1 MQVGGPSPCPILAKM
16 VSSAPPGR
24 ARSSPPRP
32 LPHVSTLDRAEFR
45 TVFEAER
52 QPLFRFLYRL
62 TRNASDAEDLLQ
74 ETFLAVWRK
83 REQFEGRG
91 SMSGYLKSTAW
102 RLYLNAREREDRRR
116 ALAPRA
122 AADGEPQATYEP
134 ELETS
139 ESAGFLLERVRAE
152 VTELPDG
159 AREAFVLFRYEGLTC
174 AQIAAL
180 TGEPLKTVESRVARA
195 TRQLAERL
203 RPYRHLMP
211 SS

>member
-1 MQVGGPSPCPILAKM
+1 M
-16 VSSAPPGR
+16 
-24 ARSSPPRP
+24 
-32 LPHVSTLDRAEFR
+32 STLDRAEFR

-62 TRNASDAEDLLQ
+62 THNASDAEDLLQ

-83 REQFEGRG
+83 REQYQGRG
-91 SMSGYLKSTAW
+91 SLGGYLRSTAW
-102 RLYLNAREREDRRR
+102 HLYLNSRERDERRA
-116 ALAPRA
+116 ALAPKSVPS
-122 AADGEPQATYEP
+122 DEPPAESDP
-134 ELETS
+134 ALESS
-139 ESAGFLLERVRAE
+139 ESAGFLLERVRD
-152 VTELPDG
+152 ELGRLPEG

-180 TGEPLKTVESRVARA
+180 TGAPLKTVESRVARA

>member
-1 MQVGGPSPCPILAKM
+1 
-16 VSSAPPGR
+16 
-24 ARSSPPRP
+24 
-32 LPHVSTLDRAEFR
+32 
-45 TVFEAER
+45 
-52 QPLFRFLYRL
+52 
-62 TRNASDAEDLLQ
+62 
-74 ETFLAVWRK
+74 
-83 REQFEGRG
+83 
-91 SMSGYLKSTAW
+91 KSTAW

-122 AADGEPQATYEP
+122 PENGEPHDTFEP
-134 ELETS
+134 DLEAS

>member
-1 MQVGGPSPCPILAKM
+1 
-16 VSSAPPGR
+16 VSN
-24 ARSSPPRP
+24 
-32 LPHVSTLDRAEFR
+32 LDRAEFR

-52 QPLFRFLYRL
+52 QPLLRFLYRL
-62 TRNASDAEDLLQ
+62 THNASDAEDLLQ

-91 SMSGYLKSTAW
+91 SLSGYLRSTAW
-102 RLYLNAREREDRRR
+102 HLYLNARERDDRRR

-122 AADGEPQATYEP
+122 PADGETPTVADP
-134 ELETS
+134 DLEAS
-139 ESAGFLLERVRAE
+139 ESAGFLVERVRQE
-152 VTELPDG
+152 LRVLPDG
-159 AREAFVLFRYEGLTC
+159 AREAFVLFRFEGLSC

-180 TGEPLKTVESRVARA
+180 TGAPLKTVESRVARA